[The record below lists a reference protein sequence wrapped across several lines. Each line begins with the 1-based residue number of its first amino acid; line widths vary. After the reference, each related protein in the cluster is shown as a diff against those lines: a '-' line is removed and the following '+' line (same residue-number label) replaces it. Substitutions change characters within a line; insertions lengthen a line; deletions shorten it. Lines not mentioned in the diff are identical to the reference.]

1 MISREVVSLQNQIL
15 YLNQKKIIFDL
26 FKSEI
31 SNLIKT
37 LHIFQYQKKII
48 HIPALTTNP
57 TDTIGAGDAAF
68 SFSSCFVKNT
78 TNDNL
83 ISLVGAIAGAI
94 KVKIIGHTLGVDIN
108 LIYKSL
114 RSYLK

>member
-1 MISREVVSLQNQIL
+1 M
-15 YLNQKKIIFDL
+15 
-26 FKSEI
+26 
-31 SNLIKT
+31 
-37 LHIFQYQKKII
+37 I
-48 HIPALTTNP
+48 HIPALTTSP

-68 SFSSCFVKNT
+68 SFSACFVKNT
-78 TNDNL
+78 KNDNL

-94 KVKIIGHTLGVDIN
+94 KVKIIGHTLGVDVN